1 MPQVLKAIIL
11 TILGVLF
18 FTLVDMFVK
27 LLSRELPIGEILI
40 VFGSGTGILFWIMM
54 KRAREPIFDLKFLHK
69 ATLMRCSGEMIGAIA
84 FVTALAHTPL
94 SVVTAIMQT
103 APLILT
109 IMAAIFLRE
118 EIGNTRI
125 AAIVV
130 GFAGVIIIVRPSI
143 SGFDIFAVVTLIG
156 VIGLATRDISARV
169 LPENITLW
177 GLSFYGS
184 LSVAL
189 AGLSLMFFTGGWAVP
204 TGKALIY
211 CSGLVVSGAIGLWC
225 IASSMRM
232 ADVSAIS
239 PFRYTRVV
247 FGMAAGVIIFD
258 EKIDSFTVIG
268 SVIIILAGLYSWFYE
283 RKIASGS

>member
-40 VFGSGTGILFWIMM
+40 VFGSGTGVLFWIMM
-54 KRAREPIFDLKFLHK
+54 KRAREAIFDLKFLHK
-69 ATLMRCSGEMIGAIA
+69 ATLMRCGGEMIGAIA

-118 EIGNTRI
+118 EIGHTRI

-204 TGKALIY
+204 TSEALIY

-268 SVIIILAGLYSWFYE
+268 SVIIISAGLYSWFYE